1 MRVKRWIPVMALM
14 AFLLAGCNTQQPQPA
29 PQLQEPVGL
38 LPDTAT
44 AYVGELYNMMSFDSK
59 VVSYVEEL
67 FFSMDGVIATV
78 YCYPGMEVE
87 AGEVL
92 AELDIASVETQLRQL
107 TEDIEY
113 TKTTNEYTNTLL
125 QLDIEMLQSQLRQL
139 QQSGTSQ
146 EIALKENEIAQK
158 QAILNQNQAMQEL
171 ELQEMQQQME
181 KLQAA
186 LQNNVL
192 RAPFAGRVLSGTAL
206 QTGQRVKAFETVAF
220 LADESKLHLSGAF
233 IKESYLKIA
242 DRVYAHIGANQYE
255 IQMRPM
261 DSQEYLAAVLA
272 GKTVN
277 TEFDLVGPEN
287 LLFQVEAGQY
297 AAICII
303 TDYVENAL
311 LVPTQAVLQDAQG
324 SYVYVAEDGNHIRR
338 NVKVGQTTSYLT
350 QILEGLQEGE
360 VVYVQ

>member
-1 MRVKRWIPVMALM
+1 MRRKRWIPAMALL
-14 AFLLAGCNTQQPQPA
+14 AALLAGCNAQQPQPT
-29 PQLQEPVGL
+29 PQLQEPVGI

-44 AYVGELYNMMSFDSK
+44 AYVGELYNMMSFDSA
-59 VVSYVEEL
+59 VVPYVEEL
-67 FFSMDGVIATV
+67 AFTTDGIIAAV

-87 AGEVL
+87 AGAVL
-92 AELDIASVETQLRQL
+92 AELEIA
-107 TEDIEY
+107 DIEARLQQLETELEH
-113 TKTTNEYTNTLL
+113 TKTINEYENTLL

-171 ELQEMQQQME
+171 ELQQLQQEQK

-186 LQNNVL
+186 LENNVL
-192 RAPFAGRVLSGTAL
+192 RAPFTGRVLSGTAL
-206 QTGQRVKAFETVAF
+206 QAGSRVKAYEPVLL

-233 IKESYLKIA
+233 IKESYLKVA
-242 DRVYAHIGANQYE
+242 DRVYAHIGADQYE

-287 LLFQVEAGQY
+287 LLSQVEAGQY

>member
-1 MRVKRWIPVMALM
+1 MKRWISVMALM
-14 AFLLAGCNTQQPQPA
+14 AFLLAGCNTQQPRPA

-44 AYVGELYNMMSFDSK
+44 VYTGELYNMMSFDSK
-59 VVSYVEEL
+59 VVSQVEEL
-67 FFSMDGVIATV
+67 FFSMDGVVATV

-107 TEDIEY
+107 
-113 TKTTNEYTNTLL
+113 
-125 QLDIEMLQSQLRQL
+125 

-158 QAILNQNQAMQEL
+158 QAVLNQNQAMQEL

-220 LADESKLHLSGAF
+220 LADERKLHLSGAF

-277 TEFDLVGPEN
+277 TEFDLVGPES
-287 LLFQVEAGQY
+287 LLSQVEAGQY